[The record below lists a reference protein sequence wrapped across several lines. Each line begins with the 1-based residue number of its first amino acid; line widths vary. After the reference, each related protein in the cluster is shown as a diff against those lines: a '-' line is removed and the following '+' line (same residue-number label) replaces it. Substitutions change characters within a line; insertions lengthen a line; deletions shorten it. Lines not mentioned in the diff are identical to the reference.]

1 MYRLIFTPTT
11 SSSKGY
17 IAIYRLAEQNEKMS
31 IEILGVKDP
40 TLECTRNKIGYF
52 EFKDGQQCKSN
63 MSIDGLK
70 YTKIEGEE
78 YSTMEVKL
86 YAYKG

>member
-52 EFKDGQQCKSN
+52 EFKDGQQCKV
-63 MSIDGLK
+63 DF
-70 YTKIEGEE
+70 KIEGEE

>member
-1 MYRLIFTPTT
+1 MNKINKLFTD
-11 SSSKGY
+11 
-17 IAIYRLAEQNEKMS
+17 N
-31 IEILGVKDP
+31 KDKKLLSLYFCAGHP

-52 EFKDGQQCKSN
+52 EFKDGQPCKV
-63 MSIDGLK
+63 DF
-70 YTKIEGEE
+70 KIEGEE